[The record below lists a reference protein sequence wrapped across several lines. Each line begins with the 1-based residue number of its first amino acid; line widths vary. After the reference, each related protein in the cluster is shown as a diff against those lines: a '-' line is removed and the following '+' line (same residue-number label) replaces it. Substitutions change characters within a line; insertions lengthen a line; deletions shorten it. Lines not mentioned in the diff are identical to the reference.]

1 MASVNAV
8 YRGVKDLVNKDQ
20 NGFISPAVFNSF
32 AQVAQ
37 LRIFNRL
44 FSDIKDAKRVSKAGF
59 NPGRDKSRF
68 KQIEEDLS
76 YFARTDVLTKDAT
89 TGTFLKSGLNAANP
103 DLSRLISI
111 TTNGSVLLGDSTRT
125 IVDMCYDEDKIERIL
140 LSDLSKPNE
149 SAPVAL
155 ISQNIEVFPDSI
167 QRIRVR
173 YYRYPSGL
181 TTAGAAS
188 NSLPTYEVTVA
199 GGVEVFNS
207 ASSIDFELPDH
218 YLDELILEIAEM
230 AGINMRDASVT
241 NAAQSQQVENKQ
253 SRTF

>member
-20 NGFISPAVFNSF
+20 NGFITPSVFNSF

-44 FSDIKDAKRVSKAGF
+44 FADLKDAKRLSRAGF

-89 TGTFLKSGLNAANP
+89 TGTFLKSELNSTSP
-103 DLSRLISI
+103 DLARIISI
-111 TTNGSVLLGDSTRT
+111 TTNGSVILGDSTRT

-140 LSDLSKPNE
+140 LSDLSKPTE

-155 ISQNIEVFPDSI
+155 VSQNIEVFPDSI
-167 QRIRVR
+167 QQIRVR
-173 YYRYPSGL
+173 YYRYPGGL
-181 TTAGAAS
+181 TTAGAAT
-188 NSLPTYEVTVA
+188 NSLPSYEVTTSNN
-199 GGVEVFNS
+199 VEIFNS

-230 AGINMRDASVT
+230 AGVNMRDANVV
-241 NAAQSQQVENKQ
+241 NAVQSQQTENKQ